1 MSARL
6 LARIALAAALVSF
19 APWASACGVCIDD
32 KVAAA
37 YDHAMVTGAIDRG
50 RVVVFAEVIGPGEAG
65 ALTQAARRGARRVRG
80 VDGAT
85 VRVAQAP
92 AAIAFALDAR
102 VRAPE
107 DALRAA
113 GAAASLP
120 GLQLKLLRVLR

>member
-1 MSARL
+1 
-6 LARIALAAALVSF
+6 
-19 APWASACGVCIDD
+19 
-32 KVAAA
+32 
-37 YDHAMVTGAIDRG
+37 MVTGAID
-50 RVVVFAEVIGPGEAG
+50 
-65 ALTQAARRGARRVRG
+65 AAH
-80 VDGAT
+80 
-85 VRVAQAP
+85 